1 MNNYLSIKIKT
12 KSEKLRGF
20 VEIMVDCKKCGTIL
34 ADNVVT
40 CPICGVDQCISISN
54 CNSTNNISN
63 SSNSSN
69 NRVDNITQKLVS
81 SPSKLILEISEHDAE
96 QKKLETERMI
106 KRGNECFSSGR
117 AWLGAKKRKL
127 ARKEFQRA
135 FKYYDNVLKLDP
147 NNEKVRE
154 ARSKCLLKMA

>member
-1 MNNYLSIKIKT
+1 MA
-12 KSEKLRGF
+12 G
-20 VEIMVDCKKCGTIL
+20 CKKCGTIL

-40 CPICGVDQCISISN
+40 CPICGVEQSIGISTQ
-54 CNSTNNISN
+54 NSINNLST
-63 SSNSSN
+63 SSTSSD

-81 SPSKLILEISEHDAE
+81 SPSKLILETSEHDAE
-96 QKKLETERMI
+96 QRKLETERMI
-106 KRGNECFSSGR
+106 KRGDECFSSGR

-127 ARKEFQRA
+127 ARREFQRA